1 MRRWEDAKTC
11 ASASQETTRAVL
23 SETDALDVVVVY
35 DSDDDQPLDPCAP
48 TPMDACAPKRAR
60 REPGVQRGSR
70 DAPID
75 LTL

>member
-48 TPMDACAPKRAR
+48 TPMDAR
-60 REPGVQRGSR
+60 REPSVQRGSR